1 MTILEL
7 EQRSGLS
14 RASVRFYEAEGF
26 IAPAR
31 RENGYRDYSEAD
43 LELLLRLKLLR
54 SLGMPLSEIHGLQKG
69 ELGLAAAME
78 RHMGRLALEHRELT
92 SSEAVCRDI
101 FRSGEES
108 ACLDAERWP
117 SALESG
123 MSPPGEDAEPKLICP
138 WRRYFARTLD
148 LMLCEMLLLTPI
160 MLLFRPN
167 VELSGFG
174 VSVALIAGAMLLM
187 LLLEPLC
194 LHLFGTTAGRALL
207 GLYIER
213 PDGGRLS
220 YGEAARRLML
230 MEIERYGAEGFS
242 FELPDAS
249 VGCKCSYGTDEQGGV
264 TLDAILTIDYI

>member
-69 ELGLAAAME
+69 ELGLSAAME

-101 FRSGEES
+101 FRSGEEF
-108 ACLDAERWP
+108 ACLDAERWL
-117 SALESG
+117 SELECGMAL
-123 MSPPGEDAEPKLICP
+123 PGGDAEPKLICP

-148 LMLCEMLLLTPI
+148 FVLCEMLLLTPI

-194 LHLFGTTAGRALL
+194 LHLFGTTPGKALL

-220 YGEAARRLML
+220 YGEPRAEPSTCSPMAWASTCPSCRR
-230 MEIERYGAEGFS
+230 S
-242 FELPDAS
+242 
-249 VGCKCSYGTDEQGGV
+249 CSYAAG
-264 TLDAILTIDYI
+264 